1 MATSE
6 QEIVVDSELC
16 PGLDD
21 NYMQQIRSDFTVCAL
36 PADSLTGSCVSGAD
50 NEPDECGY
58 GPNLMGL
65 CRYCSS
71 SSSNSTDSCC
81 ENANAATRC
90 EEVTVPTM
98 TGTLPPV
105 VTTPDAS
112 STAGAGAVGSGH
124 GLSGGQIAGAVVG
137 SVAGFAL
144 LVALFVCAFLCLRR
158 RRQARSDGGLNQ
170 PNPQRKGAT
179 PSIKETPERR
189 SANYAPGSR
198 VTRMAALREIPS
210 IAGRSRSRIF
220 SRSSGKNTSSTSET
234 DSPGASPG
242 RMSKRIPP
250 VTGKRDGSLASSSA
264 LAGAT
269 TSDASPRS
277 GTLGNVSSP
286 GGESSGKSEQLSAFQ
301 DYYSKDSIHPGDRVA
316 VLWAYQPRA
325 GDEFTLDRG
334 DMLKI
339 IGIWDDG
346 WATGVRLS
354 DHAENYDFKR
364 REQRDSGVSN
374 GENPVSSPA
383 PTGDIKAFPLVCVC
397 LPQHWRN
404 IIDGANPD
412 DDEGTTT

>member
-6 QEIVVDSELC
+6 QQIVVNSELC

-21 NYMQQIRSDFTVCAL
+21 HYMDQIRSDFTVCAL
-36 PADSLTGSCVSGAD
+36 PADSLTGSCISGED
-50 NEPDECGY
+50 NEPDSCGF

-65 CRYCSS
+65 CSYCST

-81 ENANAATRC
+81 KAADAATRC
-90 EEVTVPTM
+90 KQVTVPTT

-105 VTTPDAS
+105 VTSS
-112 STAGAGAVGSGH
+112 STAGAAAVGSSH
-124 GLSGGQIAGAVVG
+124 GLSGGQIAGIVVG

-144 LVALFVCAFLCLRR
+144 LVALFACVFMCLRR
-158 RRQARSDGGLNQ
+158 RRRAQTDGGLNQ

-179 PSIKETPERR
+179 PSISEAPERR

-198 VTRMAALREIPS
+198 VTRMAALREMPS
-210 IAGRSRSRIF
+210 IAGVSRSRIF
-220 SRSSGKNTSSTSET
+220 SRSSGKNTSSTSDT
-234 DSPGASPG
+234 DSPNASPG

-264 LAGAT
+264 VAGAT
-269 TSDASPRS
+269 MSDASPRS
-277 GTLGNVSSP
+277 GTAGNLSSP
-286 GGESSGKSEQLSAFQ
+286 GGGSSGRSEQMSAFQ

-354 DHAENYDFKR
+354 DHAENYDFTR
-364 REQRDSGVSN
+364 RAQRDSGVSN

-397 LPQHWRN
+397 LPQHWRS
-404 IIDGANPD
+404 IIDGSNPD
-412 DDEGTTT
+412 DDDGTAT